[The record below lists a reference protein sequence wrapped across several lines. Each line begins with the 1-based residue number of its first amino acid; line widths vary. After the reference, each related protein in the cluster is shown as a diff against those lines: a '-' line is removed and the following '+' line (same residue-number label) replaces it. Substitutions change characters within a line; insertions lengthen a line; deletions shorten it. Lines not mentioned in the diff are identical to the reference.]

1 MANKKRNTK
10 TGRSQWEREVEKESF
25 WRTKIAAWRASGQT
39 VRSFARANGLS
50 EPLFYSWRREISIRD
65 RELNAAV
72 AGGMEGGSGYG
83 GSRVADARGR
93 LVPLK
98 FRDTPNGGAK
108 TGPFVPVTLLA
119 NATDTA
125 KPQTVPERL
134 VERSA
139 AEPVI
144 DIKLPGRSI
153 LQITKDTDLVL
164 LSQILAALEV

>member
-65 RELNAAV
+65 RELNVAG
-72 AGGMEGGSGYG
+72 AGGMEGGSGRG
-83 GSRVADARGR
+83 DSRVADARGR

-98 FRDTPNGGAK
+98 FRDTRNAAEK
-108 TGPFVPVTLLA
+108 KSPFVPVTLVA
-119 NATDTA
+119 DVTDT
-125 KPQTVPERL
+125 
-134 VERSA
+134 VEPSVASDHAAGYSA
-139 AEPVI
+139 ASPAI

-153 LQITKDTDLVL
+153 IHITKDTDLGL

>member
-65 RELNAAV
+65 RELNAAAV
-72 AGGMEGGSGYG
+72 GGMEGGSSHGN
-83 GSRVADARGR
+83 SRVADARGR

-98 FRDTPNGGAK
+98 FRDTPDGGAK
-108 TGPFVPVTLLA
+108 NGPFVPVTLLA
-119 NATDTA
+119 EGTDTF
-125 KPQTVPERL
+125 KPQIASEHP
-134 VERSA
+134 VELSA
-139 AEPVI
+139 DEPAI

-153 LQITKDTDLVL
+153 IQITKDTDLVL
-164 LSQILAALEV
+164 LSQILAALEA